1 MAARDPMLGKEKYKT
16 DIRLELT
23 NEHMRSLVFFYA
35 PLIGN
40 DALVLYEYFVLKGS
54 QLSFEEINDVLTSLN
69 ISIDLFEKDLELLN
83 IYRLVKTLKQ
93 EDRYVL
99 IFNEPMK
106 MQEFIRDDILVRE
119 FIMKTS
125 GNYYRSI
132 LSTMKSPDNYYG
144 YEDISKV
151 LSANDLSK
159 WTMNEESYLVS
170 SNPIRYSYNT
180 LFDINVFLKDISSLM
195 FPLRYRTDEV
205 LRTIAT
211 LADLYG
217 INYEKMRS
225 YVATAVNRSKEEFNL
240 NELRYLCMKART
252 DYQRVKEDE
261 YDVDCQTY
269 LMNLQDGKE
278 VTDYDKK
285 ILYNLAFKYHLNK
298 AVINVLIQ
306 HTLKTCNNRLLENY
320 LYPIAADF
328 HRNDVNDPGKA
339 LSRLNEG
346 RQRAREE
353 EKEPV
358 YDDSSNMEISTDE
371 LDAILKMMGKK

>member
-1 MAARDPMLGKEKYKT
+1 MLGKERYKT
-16 DIRLELT
+16 DIRCELSS
-23 NEHMRSLVFFYA
+23 EHLRSLVFFYA

-54 QLSFEEINDVLTSLN
+54 QLSFEEISDVLASLN
-69 ISIDLFEKDLELLN
+69 ISIDIFERDLELLN
-83 IYRLVKTLKQ
+83 MYRLVKTLKQ

-106 MQEFIRDDILVRE
+106 MREFIKDDILVRE
-119 FIMKTS
+119 FIIKTS

-132 LSTMKSPDNYYG
+132 LSTMKSLDSYYG

-151 LSANDLSK
+151 LSANDLSR
-159 WTMNEESYLVS
+159 WSMSDESYLNN
-170 SNPIRYSYNT
+170 SNPIRYNYNT

-195 FPLRYRTDEV
+195 FPMRYRTDEV

-217 INYEKMRS
+217 ISYDKMRS

-240 NELRYLCMKART
+240 NELRNLCMNSRA
-252 DYQRVKEDE
+252 DFQRVKEDE

-278 VTDYDKK
+278 VTEYDKK
-285 ILYNLAFKYHLNK
+285 LLYNLAFKYHLNK
-298 AVINVLIQ
+298 SVINVLV
-306 HTLKTCNNRLLENY
+306 HHALKTCNNRLLENY
-320 LYPIAADF
+320 IYPIAADF
-328 HRNDVNDPGKA
+328 HRNDVNDPNKA
-339 LSRLNEG
+339 LDRLSERRHG
-346 RQRAREE
+346 VKEE
-353 EKEPV
+353 EQPPV
-358 YDDSSNMEISTDE
+358 YTEENNTEISTDE
-371 LDAILKMMGKK
+371 LDEILRMMGKK

>member
-1 MAARDPMLGKEKYKT
+1 MLGKERYKT
-16 DIRLELT
+16 DIRCELSI
-23 NEHMRSLVFFYA
+23 EHLRSLVFFYA

-40 DALVLYEYFVLKGS
+40 DAVILYEYFVLRGS
-54 QLSFEEINDVLTSLN
+54 QLSFEEINDILTSLN
-69 ISIDLFEKDLELLN
+69 ISIDLFERDLELLN
-83 IYRLVKTLKQ
+83 MYRLVKTLKQ

-106 MQEFIRDDILVRE
+106 MQEFIKDDILVRE

-132 LSTMKSPDNYYG
+132 LSTMKSIDNYYG
-144 YEDISKV
+144 YEDITKV
-151 LSANDLSK
+151 LSVNDLSK
-159 WTMNEESYLVS
+159 WSMANEKDLNDSI
-170 SNPIRYSYNT
+170 NPIRYNYNT

-217 INYEKMRS
+217 ISYDKMRS

-240 NELRYLCMKART
+240 KELRYLCMNSRI
-252 DYQRVKEDE
+252 DYQKVKENE

-269 LMNLQDGKE
+269 LMNLQEGKE
-278 VTDYDKK
+278 VTEYDKK

-298 AVINVLIQ
+298 SVINVLIQ
-306 HTLKTCNNRLLENY
+306 HTLKSCNNRLLENY
-320 LYPIAADF
+320 IYPIAADF
-328 HRNDVNDPGKA
+328 HRNDVNDPNRA
-339 LSRLNEG
+339 LDRLNEG
-346 RQRAREE
+346 RHRVKEE
-353 EKEPV
+353 EQLPV
-358 YDDSSNMEISTDE
+358 YNDEDNVSISTDE
-371 LDAILKMMGKK
+371 LDEILTMMGKK